1 MKHHNFDM
9 VQWNFSVY
17 VSPTGRNDVQKTIDE
32 YDDYGSEAFQRA
44 VEHLAVTPKNQWQEP
59 QAKKLKNEDPIHE
72 IRYKADNRATR
83 ALGYFA
89 EDGCTFVIVLICY
102 HKGRV
107 YTPPDAIQSAH
118 KRLKQIQ
125 NGTASTVPLQ
135 VDGEDFPAHEEEPNG
150 P

>member
-1 MKHHNFDM
+1 MNYHNFDM

-17 VSPTGRNDVQKTIDE
+17 ISPTGRNDVHKTIDDH
-32 YDDYGSEAFQRA
+32 DDYGKEAFKRY

-59 QAKKLKNEDPIHE
+59 YVKKLKNEDPIYE

-107 YTPPDAIQSAH
+107 YEPPGAFKSAH
-118 KRLKQIQ
+118 DRIKQIQ
-125 NGTASTVPLQ
+125 KGTASTVPLQ
-135 VDGEDFPAHEEEPNG
+135 VDGEDVPAHEEEPDG

>member
-1 MKHHNFDM
+1 M
-9 VQWNFSVY
+9 VQWNFRTY
-17 VSPTGRNDVQKTIDE
+17 ESPTGRNDVHKTIDNH
-32 YDDYGSEAFQRA
+32 DIYGKEFFKRY

-59 QAKKLKNEDPIHE
+59 HVKKLKNEDPIYE

-107 YTPPDAIQSAH
+107 YEPPGAFESAH
-118 KRLKQIQ
+118 ERIKQIQ
-125 NGTASTVPLQ
+125 KGIASTVPLQ
-135 VDGEDFPAHEEEPNG
+135 VDGEDFPAHEEEP
-150 P
+150 

>member
-1 MKHHNFDM
+1 MSYHNFDM
-9 VQWNFSVY
+9 LQWNFSVY
-17 VSPTGRNDVQKTIDE
+17 VSPTGRNDVQKTIND

-44 VEHLAVTPKNQWQEP
+44 VKHLAATPKYQWQEP
-59 QAKKLKNEDPIHE
+59 QAKKLKNEDPIYE
-72 IRYKADNRATR
+72 IRYKADDRATR

-102 HKGRV
+102 HKDRV

-135 VDGEDFPAHEEEPNG
+135 IDGEDFPADEEEPGG